1 MKVGIT
7 GTNRGLGKAIY
18 DSLCAKWVPVALNR
32 PEYDI
37 SDNEGIK
44 KLVNELSDSK
54 YKVFINNAHSPFAQT
69 KVLAAVYLLWKDDP
83 TKTIINI
90 NSRAKYPNISKGY
103 MYSASKAA
111 LSHLSNSIKFNEDK
125 KCRITDINVGL
136 LQSDLPSLKY
146 QEIADWIIHIMNKGA
161 WVEIGELSM
170 WHRDSYVNVQQQKQI
185 KLNESRKNMGK
196 N

>member
-1 MKVGIT
+1 
-7 GTNRGLGKAIY
+7 
-18 DSLCAKWVPVALNR
+18 
-32 PEYDI
+32 
-37 SDNEGIK
+37 
-44 KLVNELSDSK
+44 
-54 YKVFINNAHSPFAQT
+54 
-69 KVLAAVYLLWKDDP
+69 
-83 TKTIINI
+83 
-90 NSRAKYPNISKGY
+90 

-170 WHRDSYVNVQQQKQI
+170 WHRDSYVNVQQQKQL
-185 KLNESRKNMGK
+185 KLNESMKNMGK